1 MSLNFI
7 ILNKLN
13 ESFLTVVTQE
23 KFYIL
28 KMKTILMLVLKIAPT
43 TRE

>member
-13 ESFLTVVTQE
+13 ESFLTVVTQK

-28 KMKTILMLVLKIAPT
+28 KMKTILMLV
-43 TRE
+43 